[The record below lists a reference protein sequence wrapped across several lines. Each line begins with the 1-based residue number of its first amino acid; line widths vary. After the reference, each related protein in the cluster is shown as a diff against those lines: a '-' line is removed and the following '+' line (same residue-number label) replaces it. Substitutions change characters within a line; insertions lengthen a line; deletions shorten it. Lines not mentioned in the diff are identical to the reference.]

1 MKSTVL
7 DIGLMVL
14 LSTVILQK
22 SVDTAEKLVNEM
34 MVTELCASL
43 STRVSQTHLNICKPI
58 HNKIL
63 NTLIQASKTLK
74 QRMSHTSSSLLL

>member
-1 MKSTVL
+1 
-7 DIGLMVL
+7 MVL

-43 STRVSQTHLNICKPI
+43 FPYCYEGKPDTP
-58 HNKIL
+58 KYL
-63 NTLIQASKTLK
+63 QAYT
-74 QRMSHTSSSLLL
+74 